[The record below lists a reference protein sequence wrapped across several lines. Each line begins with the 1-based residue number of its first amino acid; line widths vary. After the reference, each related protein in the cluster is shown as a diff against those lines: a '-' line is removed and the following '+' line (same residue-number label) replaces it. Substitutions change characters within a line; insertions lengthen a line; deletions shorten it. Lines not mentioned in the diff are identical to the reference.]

1 MLNQNQKTMRAW
13 GALLGVGMLLVA
25 EPSFAAMPWEGP
37 LCMVATSLSGPV
49 AKSVAVIAIVV
60 SGLLL
65 ALGELSGIFKTMI
78 GLLMGVTM
86 AVMAVQWLGILSPG
100 SGGLSGCTGY

>member
-1 MLNQNQKTMRAW
+1 MNKKHMRTW
-13 GALLGVGMLLVA
+13 TILMGVGLLLAA
-25 EPSFAAMPWEGP
+25 EPSFASMPWEQP

-86 AVMAVQWLGILSPG
+86 AVMAVQWLGVLSPG
-100 SGGLSGCTGY
+100 SGGLSGCSGI